1 MPLHTAEAI
10 VLRTYALGETDRIVV
25 MLTRDRGKKRGI
37 AKAAR
42 RSRRR
47 FGGALEPL
55 THVRVAYVEREQ
67 RELVH
72 WMYAEPVHSPMTA
85 SDPDALTYAAYLA
98 DLLDECCPQDHANPK
113 GFRLAAAVLAS
124 LSTGGPAVA
133 LARYFEFWLLKLEGV
148 FPSLA
153 ACGGCGCALKGGAA
167 LAPDAD
173 AFLCLDCAPGGQAD
187 VSPASIRFLRDATA
201 QPPDA
206 LRVQA
211 LPASVGAELAVL
223 HRALLA
229 RHLDREP
236 RSLRVVRAMAASQVV
251 GRPAGTM
258 APGIEQRG

>member
-1 MPLHTAEAI
+1 M
-10 VLRTYALGETDRIVV
+10 LRTYALGETDRIVV
-25 MLTRDRGKKRGI
+25 MLTSDRGKKRGI

-67 RELVH
+67 RELVQ
-72 WMYAEPVHSPMTA
+72 WMYAEPVQSPMMA
-85 SDPDALTYAAYLA
+85 SDPDALTYAAYFA
-98 DLLDECCPQDHANPK
+98 DLLDEWCPQDHANPR
-113 GFRLAAAVLAS
+113 GFRLASAVLAS

-153 ACGGCGCALKGGAA
+153 ACGLCGCALRGGAA
-167 LAPDAD
+167 LAASAE
-173 AFLCLDCAPGGQAD
+173 AFLCLDCAPDGRAD
-187 VSPASIRFLRDATA
+187 VSPASMQFLREATT
-201 QPPDA
+201 QPPDV
-206 LRVQA
+206 LRGKA
-211 LPASVGAELAVL
+211 WSAAAGAELAVL

-251 GRPAGTM
+251 GRPAGFM
-258 APGIEQRG
+258 APGFEQRG

>member
-1 MPLHTAEAI
+1 MPLHTTEAI

-72 WMYAEPVHSPMTA
+72 WMYAEPIQSPMTA
-85 SDPDALTYAAYLA
+85 QDPDGLTYSAYFA
-98 DLLDECCPQDHANPK
+98 DLLDEWSPQDHSNQK
-113 GFRLAAAVLAS
+113 GFRLASAALTALSAGVAAS
-124 LSTGGPAVA
+124 T
-133 LARYFEFWLLKLEGV
+133 LARYFEFWLLRLEGV

-153 ACGGCGCALKGGAA
+153 LCGACGTQLTGGAA
-167 LAPDAD
+167 LSGEAD
-173 AFLCLDCAPGGQAD
+173 SFLCLDCAPGGQAD
-187 VSPASIRFLRDATA
+187 VSPSSMQFLRDAIVRTPEALKTVTLAADA
-201 QPPDA
+201 Q
-206 LRVQA
+206 V
-211 LPASVGAELAVL
+211 ELARL

-229 RHLDREP
+229 RYLDREP
-236 RSLRVVRAMAASQVV
+236 RSLRVLRAMAAPVLA
-251 GRPAGTM
+251 RPADM
-258 APGIEQRG
+258 VPPAFNQRG